1 MTTKNTKNTAAV
13 ANLRE
18 SVALNPGKTMGRAEI
33 DTFIAHNTYGDDNGP
48 GNRLT
53 AATALAGLALVQKLE
68 LEMGVIDA
76 SIALAGVALLL
87 RIAQEH
93 EMKLFDV
100 GAFDIECYI
109 DEIECR
115 IHGPSEEP
123 VPAAA

>member
-1 MTTKNTKNTAAV
+1 MTTTLDKTTMAPATI
-13 ANLRE
+13 
-18 SVALNPGKTMGRAEI
+18 TMGRAEI
-33 DTFIAHNTYGDDNGP
+33 DTFIAHNTYDDDNGP

-68 LEMGVIDA
+68 SEMGTIDA

-93 EMKLFDV
+93 EMKLLDV

-115 IHGPSEEP
+115 IHESSEEP